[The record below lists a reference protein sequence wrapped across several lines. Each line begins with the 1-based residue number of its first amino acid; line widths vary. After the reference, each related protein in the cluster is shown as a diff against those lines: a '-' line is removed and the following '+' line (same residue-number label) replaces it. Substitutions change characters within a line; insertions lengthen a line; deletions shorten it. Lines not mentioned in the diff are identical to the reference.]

1 MNAKLLQAKKSYEK
15 KLRSAVLRKNHKQN
29 LKLEQKK
36 VCWILSNLNWY
47 AREIARVLNISHHT
61 VITYIE
67 EVENDPYLKEIACAI
82 KPKKVTK
89 KRKDMIAVEYNI
101 QSNQSGAKRIIG
113 TKHNYDKQND
123 DY

>member
-15 KLRSAVLRKNHKQN
+15 KLRSAVLVKNHKQK

-61 VITYIE
+61 VKTYIE
-67 EVENDPYLKEIACAI
+67 EVENDPYLKETACGV
-82 KPKKVTK
+82 KPKRVAQK
-89 KRKDMIAVEYNI
+89 KKDMDSVEYDI
-101 QSNQSGAKRIIG
+101 QSNQSFAKRTIG
-113 TKHNYDKQND
+113 KRYNYDKQNN